1 MGVPHLRIMRR
12 NGHGASMLCLGVLVH
27 CPSCLG
33 ATVAVLAAEVLCGD
47 RMFTNWTLE
56 SAKTVH
62 HFDGVISHSFKSS
75 RLSRYDSEPKLPSLR
90 LVRTRRETSESER
103 IPSPAGLGREW
114 SSISLTTAYGHV
126 ETDAIRKAIHQRRQR
141 TSKCSPDSKLS
152 AREHWRASRDRRGNY
167 KAGAGVE

>member
-1 MGVPHLRIMRR
+1 MSVPHLRIMRR

-27 CPSCLG
+27 CPSRLG
-33 ATVAVLAAEVLCGD
+33 ATVTVLAAEVLCGD
-47 RMFTNWTLE
+47 RMFTHWTLE

-75 RLSRYDSEPKLPSLR
+75 RLSRFDSEPKLPSLL

-114 SSISLTTAYGHV
+114 SSISLTAAYGLRQMQSGKQSI
-126 ETDAIRKAIHQRRQR
+126 TRGSAHQ
-141 TSKCSPDSKLS
+141 KCSPDSKIS
-152 AREHWRASRDRRGNY
+152 AREH
-167 KAGAGVE
+167 